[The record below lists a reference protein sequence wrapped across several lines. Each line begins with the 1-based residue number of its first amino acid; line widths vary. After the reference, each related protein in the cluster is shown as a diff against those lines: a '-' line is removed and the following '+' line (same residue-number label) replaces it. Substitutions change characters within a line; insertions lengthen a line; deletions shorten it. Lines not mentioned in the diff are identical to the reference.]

1 MAGFF
6 QKFAQL
12 IVGTEPLR
20 PAPSTPTL
28 ATSYQNAT
36 PAHTPQQCPPRHAT
50 APKKRSRKP
59 LTERELIQRESE
71 IGARIFG
78 EPPKGGRREFFNLD
92 QSTWIWYEESVDDAT
107 HQRTATT
114 IRYEIHEQGI
124 LKVQEGARYNFIE
137 GDELANFLR
146 ATQLY
151 HQQVAAQIYDAPLMP
166 VGVQD

>member
-6 QKFAQL
+6 QKIAQL

-20 PAPSTPTL
+20 STSMS
-28 ATSYQNAT
+28 ATSRTTVSRTT
-36 PAHTPQQCPPRHAT
+36 PPQQDASRQAGVS
-50 APKKRSRKP
+50 KKRSRKP

-92 QSTWIWYEESVDDAT
+92 QSTWIWYEESVDAT
-107 HQRTATT
+107 TRQRIATT

-124 LKVQEGARYNFIE
+124 LKVQEGARYSFIA

-151 HQQVAAQIYDAPLMP
+151 HEQVAAQIYNAPPAP
-166 VGVQD
+166 VGVQE

>member
-6 QKFAQL
+6 QKIAQL

-20 PAPSTPTL
+20 SAPASTAPRT
-28 ATSYQNAT
+28 T
-36 PAHTPQQCPPRHAT
+36 PPREIAPPRNSRQAS
-50 APKKRSRKP
+50 APKKRGRKP

-78 EPPKGGRREFFNLD
+78 ETPKGGRREFFNLD
-92 QSTWIWYEESVDDAT
+92 QSTWIWYEESIDAAT
-107 HQRTATT
+107 HQRIATT

-151 HQQVAAQIYDAPLMP
+151 HEQVAAQIYDAPLAP
-166 VGVQD
+166 VGIQE